1 VSRPSIIRFPDGI
14 AAVDAEYMRPNMAAV
29 HFIVDQGRVA
39 IVDTGTNYSTPH
51 VLEALRELGHAPDD
65 VDAVIL
71 THVHLDHA
79 GGAGSLMRELP
90 RAQLWVHP
98 RGAQHMIDP
107 AKLIAG
113 SKVVYGDALYES
125 LYGDLIPVPAS
136 RVRTFED
143 GETAQLG
150 GRTLEFLHTP
160 GHALHHQSIH
170 DTKARVVFTGDTFGL
185 SYREL
190 DTERGPFVVPTTTP
204 TQFDPDQLRQSVARI
219 AALQPQAVC
228 MTHFT
233 RVEHVP
239 RLAADLDLQI
249 RAFVDIAQRHRGAS
263 DAEGAM
269 AAEMRAL
276 WLSRLREHGCTL
288 SEAEIDGVLGD
299 DLRLNAQGL
308 VAWLERGSKDKRA

>member
-1 VSRPSIIRFPDGI
+1 MIRHPDGI
-14 AAVDAEYMRPNMAAV
+14 AAVDAEYMRPLMAAV
-29 HFIVDQGRVA
+29 HLIVEGDRVA
-39 IVDTGTNYSTPH
+39 IVDTGTNYSTPN
-51 VLEALRELGHAPDD
+51 VLAALRELGRGPND

-113 SKVVYGDALYES
+113 SKAVYGDAAYDA
-125 LYGDLIPVPAS
+125 LYGDLIPIPAE

-143 GETAQLG
+143 GESAQLA
-150 GRTLEFLHTP
+150 GRRLEFLHTP

-170 DTKARVVFTGDTFGL
+170 DTVARVVFTGDTFGL

-190 DTERGPFVVPTTTP
+190 DTAHGPFVVPTTTP
-204 TQFDPDQLRQSVARI
+204 TQFDPEQLLSSVARI
-219 AALQPQAVC
+219 AALQPRAVC
-228 MTHFT
+228 MTHFS

-239 RLAADLDLQI
+239 RLAVDLDLQI
-249 RAFVDIAQRHRGAS
+249 RAFVDIAQRNRTAS
-263 DAEGAM
+263 EPERAM
-269 AAEMRAL
+269 TNEMRAL
-276 WLSRLREHGCTL
+276 WLERLRAHGCTL
-288 SEAEIDGVLGD
+288 SETEIDRVLGD
-299 DLRLNAQGL
+299 DLRLNVQGL
-308 VAWLERGSKDKRA
+308 MAWLERGTKEKRA